1 MSRKHNYPKKRKKR
15 DCSYA
20 LSYKIYQKIGK
31 ENLQE
36 LFGQNGMYKAAGKL
50 TEMMGVPVTPNVVN
64 YLRKR
69 YKFDEKPEV

>member
-1 MSRKHNYPKKRKKR
+1 MKRKHNYPKKRKNR

-20 LSYKIYQKIGK
+20 MSYKIYHKIGN

-36 LFGQNGMYKAAGKL
+36 LIGHNGMYKAAGKL
-50 TEMMGVPVTPNVVN
+50 TQMMGVNVTPNVVN

-69 YKFDEKPEV
+69 YKFDEKAEV